1 MRLIKSFFPA
11 LIIALFISLLLVGL
25 FFRRI
30 EGTEIKK
37 DTFLL
42 NTTPTVVYDKNDKP
56 LARFYNDRREV
67 AKYKETPM
75 EIVDSI
81 ISTEDRVFFE
91 HAGINVKA
99 ISRAALAILQADG
112 SLVQGGSTLTQQL
125 IKNTHLNPEKS
136 FDRKFKEMVYATA
149 LEKEFSKEEILEMYM
164 NHVEFLWRAYG
175 VKDAVMT
182 YFGNTFEEFNK
193 LPREDRIAK
202 GALIAALLKS
212 PTQYDPFRHPEAA
225 LERRNLVLNNLKTT
239 KKITEEEYQKVIK
252 KPLMVL
258 SKPKMVFDEEKVKY
272 QELVDYAIF
281 ETAKKLNVST
291 RDILKGGYAIHT
303 SFNTDVYN
311 IIRKEYENDEN
322 FPENAVDGTKVQSST
337 VLVNPKNGE
346 LVAFTGGREQPKPE
360 DFLGFNRAYR
370 LKKQPGSTIKPVVA
384 YGPALESG
392 KFTPYSSLLDEKGHE
407 FPGGYVVKDWD
418 NSGRGYVT
426 MKEAVRQS
434 WNIPAVWTLQQVGL
448 DYAKEYAKKLGL
460 DMSQEKTL
468 GVALGGFEGGVSP
481 LEMADS
487 YQAFANKGIRT
498 PAHAVTKVEDAN
510 KNILYKAVTE
520 KNPVIKPQ
528 NASDIKDMLRNVV
541 ANGTAH
547 KAQIPGREIAG
558 KTGTVQHPL
567 IKGKVNADIWFVGFD
582 EQIVGSVWMGFD
594 SISSKRYLNVSSGFA
609 AEFWSRLGEKV
620 LNYYAEHGGLDN
632 PESIETTQQPD
643 NQPPTIKLNGESSMT
658 LTEGDVY
665 TEQGATAS
673 DETDGD
679 ITGNIQVSGTVDTS
693 KAGTYTIT
701 YNVSDKALN
710 TVSVTRTV
718 TVNPK
723 EVPVAAMNLS
733 TEPYNNNSSFY
744 LSWDNMGENVKY
756 QLYRNGELLQE
767 LFTNSYLDSS
777 VNQGE
782 DYEYQVVAS
791 YPDTGQKIGETT
803 IHTTQLAVETPSD
816 PNTEQPVSPETTPEQ
831 TEPSSEQPVTQ

>member
-1 MRLIKSFFPA
+1 MRLIKSFLPA

-67 AKYKETPM
+67 TKYKETPK
-75 EIVDSI
+75 EIIDSI

-125 IKNTHLNPEKS
+125 IKNTHLNPKKS

-164 NHVEFLWRAYG
+164 NHLEFLWRAHG

-182 YFGNTFEEFNK
+182 YFGNTFEQFNK
-193 LPREDRIAK
+193 LPREERIAK

-212 PTQYDPFRHPEAA
+212 PSQYDPFRHPEAA
-225 LERRNLVLNNLKTT
+225 LTRRNLVLKNLRTT
-239 KKITEEEYQKVIK
+239 QKITEEEYQKVLQ
-252 KPLMVL
+252 KPLMIL
-258 SKPKMVFDEEKVKY
+258 SKPKMVFDEEKIKY

-281 ETAKKLNVST
+281 ETAKKLDVST
-291 RDILKGGYAIHT
+291 NEILKGGYAIHT

-311 IIRKEYENDEN
+311 IIRKEYEKDDN

-346 LVAFTGGREQPKPE
+346 LIAFTGGRDKPKPE

-392 KFTPYSSLLDEKGHE
+392 KFSPYSSLLDEKGHS

-418 NSGRGYVT
+418 NGGRGYVT
-426 MKEAVRQS
+426 MKEAIRQS

-448 DYAKEYAKKLGL
+448 NYAKEYTQKLGL
-460 DMSQEKTL
+460 DLSQEKTL
-468 GVALGGFEGGVSP
+468 GIALGGLEGGVSP

-498 PAHAVTKVEDAN
+498 PAHAVKKIEDAN

-528 NASDIKDMLRNVV
+528 NASDIKDMLRNAV
-541 ANGTAH
+541 ANGSAR

-567 IKGKVNADIWFVGFD
+567 IKGKVNADVWFVGFD

-594 SISSKRYLNVSSGFA
+594 SISSQRYLNVSSSFA
-609 AEFWSRLGEKV
+609 AEFWSRLGERI
-620 LNYYAEHGGLDN
+620 LNYYSEHGGLDN
-632 PESIETTQQPD
+632 PESIETTKQPD
-643 NQPPTIKLNGESSMT
+643 NQPPTVKLNGESSIT

-665 TEQGATAS
+665 NEQGATAS

-679 ITGNIQVSGTVDTS
+679 ITGNIQTSGTVDTS

-710 TVSVTRTV
+710 TASVTRTV
-718 TVNPK
+718 TVKPK
-723 EVPVAAMNLS
+723 EVTVTTMNLQ
-733 TEPYNNNSSFY
+733 TESYDNNSSFY
-744 LSWDNMGENVKY
+744 LSWDNVGENIKY
-756 QLYRNGELLQE
+756 QVYRNGELLQE

-782 DYEYQVVAS
+782 DYQYQVVAY
-791 YPDTGQKIGETT
+791 YPDTGQKIGESAVQTARLT
-803 IHTTQLAVETPSD
+803 VETPSD

-831 TEPSSEQPVTQ
+831 TQTSIEQPVTQ